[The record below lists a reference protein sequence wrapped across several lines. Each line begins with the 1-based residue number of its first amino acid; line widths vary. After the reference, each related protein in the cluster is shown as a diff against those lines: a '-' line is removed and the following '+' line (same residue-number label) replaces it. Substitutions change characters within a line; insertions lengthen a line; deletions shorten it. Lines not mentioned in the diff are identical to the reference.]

1 MSIVRISGLKKAFGE
16 TRVLR
21 SLDLEV
27 EAGERVAIIGRS
39 GSGKSTLLRILMTL
53 EQPDAG
59 RVEVLGRPL
68 WPAESEEAQ
77 RLARRHLGMVFQQ
90 FNLFPHLTVQKN
102 VTLALEKV
110 WDFSPRAAFDRA
122 SELLEQVGLADKAE
136 AYPSELSGGQQ
147 QRVAI
152 ARALAPRPE
161 VMLFDEITSALD
173 PELVGEVL
181 EVLLSLA
188 AKRETAM
195 LVVTHE
201 MRFARDVAD
210 RVLFFDA
217 GEIVEDGPPD
227 RVLRAPRDPRTAQFL
242 ESVVES

>member
-1 MSIVRISGLKKAFGE
+1 MSIVRVSGLQKTFGE
-16 TRVLR
+16 TLVLR
-21 SLDLEV
+21 SLNLEV

-53 EQPDAG
+53 EEPDAG
-59 RVEVLGRPL
+59 NVEVLGKPL
-68 WPAESEEAQ
+68 WPADSEETQA
-77 RLARRHLGMVFQQ
+77 LARRHLGMVFQQ
-90 FNLFPHLTVQKN
+90 FNLFPHLTVLHN
-102 VTLALEKV
+102 ITLSLEKV
-110 WDFSPRAAFDRA
+110 WKLSPRAARDRA
-122 SELLEQVGLADKAE
+122 FELLEQVGLADKSE
-136 AYPSELSGGQQ
+136 AYPSTLSGGQQ

-152 ARALAPRPE
+152 ARALAPRPD

-181 EVLLSLA
+181 DVLLSLA
-188 AKRETAM
+188 EKRETAM

-217 GEIVEDGPPD
+217 GEVVEDGPPS
-227 RVLRAPRDPRTAQFL
+227 RVLRTPDDPRTARFL
-242 ESVVES
+242 KSVVDF